1 MFVVNLLGKELA
13 LINDNFQY
21 YYSKNLCLYKSNI
34 NDEEGKVVDMMMMP
48 SHYNPLIFPLTI
60 GFFIVKVSNFFNF

>member
-21 YYSKNLCLYKSNI
+21 YYSKNLCLHI
-34 NDEEGKVVDMMMMP
+34 NDEVKVVDVMMMP

-60 GFFIVKVSNFFNF
+60 GYFIVKVYNFFNF